1 MFVGSRLRE
10 VREKKG
16 YSQAKLGE
24 LTGVTKVSIC
34 GYELGHKT
42 PSAEKL
48 DALATVLNITT
59 DYLLGRDEVGEYI
72 SESGEAYHYSIS
84 KEEIHLVQNLR
95 TRGSLYQRLLIDP
108 KRTLDLIEIKLNK

>member
-1 MFVGSRLRE
+1 MFIGSRLRE

-48 DALATVLNITT
+48 DMLATVLNITT
-59 DYLLGRDEVGEYI
+59 DYLLGRDQVGEYV
-72 SESGEAYHYSIS
+72 SEEGATYHYSIS
-84 KEEIHLVQNLR
+84 KEEIKIIRELR
-95 TRGSLYQRLLIDP
+95 KRNSLYHKLITDP
-108 KRTLDLIEIKLNK
+108 KRTFDLIELKLNK

>member
-1 MFVGSRLRE
+1 MFIGSRLRE
-10 VREKKG
+10 VREKNG

-59 DYLLGRDEVGEYI
+59 DYLLGRDQVGEYV
-72 SESGEAYHYSIS
+72 SDDGETYHYSIS
-84 KEEIHLVQNLR
+84 KEEMKILMELR
-95 TRGSLYQRLLIDP
+95 TRSSLYHKLMADP
-108 KRTLDLIEIKLNK
+108 KRTLDLIELKLNK